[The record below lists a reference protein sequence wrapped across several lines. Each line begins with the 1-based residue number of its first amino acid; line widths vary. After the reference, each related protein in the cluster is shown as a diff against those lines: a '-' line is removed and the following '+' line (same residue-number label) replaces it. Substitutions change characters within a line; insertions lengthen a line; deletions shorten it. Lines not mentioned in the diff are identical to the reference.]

1 MFKSL
6 WDGSKSRVSSGFM
19 LTKQAF
25 SGWSDDNVP
34 RLGAALAYY
43 TVFSLAPL
51 LIITIAVAGL
61 AFGQSATQ
69 SKIVDTFHGLL
80 GAQGAQAIE
89 YLLKTASR
97 PGSGVIATVIGIVTI
112 LIGATGV
119 FAELQSALNQIWGVR
134 ALPGRTIR
142 TALRQRF
149 LSAAMIMGIAF
160 LLLVSL
166 LITTALTA
174 VGNFLSDALP
184 GGVFLW
190 HVINFG
196 VSLAVTAVLF
206 GAIFKVL
213 PDVQIEWRDTAVGA
227 LITAVLFTV
236 GKLAIGLY
244 LGNSS
249 ASVYGAAGS
258 LLVLLVWV
266 YYSAQIFLVGV
277 EYTKAYALRRGREIH
292 PKAGAELVPPL
303 ATEAPAARP
312 VEQRKAG

>member
-1 MFKSL
+1 MISRYWNNSIAL
-6 WDGSKSRVSSGFM
+6 SKTA
-19 LTKQAF
+19 LN
-25 SGWSDDNVP
+25 GWSDDNVP

-51 LIITIAVAGL
+51 LIITIAIAGL
-61 AFGQSATQ
+61 AFGHTATE
-69 SKIVDTFHGLL
+69 SKIVETFHGLL
-80 GAQGAQAIE
+80 GAQGAKSIE

-97 PGSGVIATVIGIVTI
+97 PGAGIFATIVGVITI

-134 ALPGRTIR
+134 AIPGRTIK
-142 TALRQRF
+142 TAIRQRF

-166 LITTALTA
+166 LVTTALTA
-174 VGNFLSDALP
+174 VGTFLSDSLP

-190 HVINFG
+190 HVVNFA
-196 VSLAVTAVLF
+196 VSLGVTAVLF
-206 GAIFKVL
+206 GAIFKIL
-213 PDVQIEWRDTAVGA
+213 PDVHIEWRDTVVGA
-227 LITAVLFTV
+227 LLTAVLFTV

-266 YYSAQIFLVGV
+266 YYSAQIFLIGV
-277 EYTKAYALRRGREIH
+277 EYTKAYALKRGAH
-292 PKAGAELVPPL
+292 LSPKSGAEMIGASAEP
-303 ATEAPAARP
+303 ATVHPMVDVKR
-312 VEQRKAG
+312 AG

>member
-1 MFKSL
+1 MIASVWKS
-6 WDGSKSRVSSGFM
+6 SKKGVSSGID
-19 LTKQAF
+19 LSKKAF

-61 AFGQSATQ
+61 AFGQTATQ

-80 GAQGAQAIE
+80 GAQGAEAIQ

-97 PGSGVIATVIGIVTI
+97 PGTGVAATVVGVITI

-119 FAELQSALNQIWGVR
+119 FADIQSALNQIWGVR

-166 LITTALTA
+166 LVTTALTA

-184 GGVFLW
+184 GGVFVW
-190 HVINFG
+190 HVANFG

-213 PDVQIEWRDTAVGA
+213 PDVHIEWRDTVVGA

-244 LGNSS
+244 LGNSG
-249 ASVYGAAGS
+249 ASVYGAASS

-266 YYSAQIFLVGV
+266 YYSAQIFLIGV
-277 EYTKAYALRRGREIH
+277 EYTKAYAVKRGI
-292 PKAGAELVPPL
+292 KITAKSGAEVIPAQNGELASVHPL
-303 ATEAPAARP
+303 EA
-312 VEQRKAG
+312 RKAG

>member
-1 MFKSL
+1 MLSRFWNNTIEL
-6 WDGSKSRVSSGFM
+6 SK
-19 LTKQAF
+19 KAF

-61 AFGQSATQ
+61 AFGETATEA
-69 SKIVDTFHGLL
+69 KIVQTFHGLL
-80 GAQGAQAIE
+80 GSQGARAIQ

-97 PGSGVIATVIGIVTI
+97 PRSGVVATIVGLITI

-134 ALPGRTIR
+134 AIPGRTIK
-142 TALRQRF
+142 TAIRQRF

-166 LITTALTA
+166 LVTTALTA
-174 VGNFLSDALP
+174 VGTFLSDSLP
-184 GGVFLW
+184 GGVLVW
-190 HVINFG
+190 HVVNFG
-196 VSLAVTAVLF
+196 VSLVVTAVLF

-213 PDVQIEWRDTAVGA
+213 PDVHIEWRDTVVGA
-227 LITAVLFTV
+227 LLTAVLFTL

-244 LGNSS
+244 LGNNAS
-249 ASVYGAAGS
+249 SVYGAAGS
-258 LLVLLVWV
+258 LLILLVWV
-266 YYSAQIFLVGV
+266 YYSAQIFLIGV
-277 EYTKAYALRRGREIH
+277 EYTKAYAVKRGAH
-292 PKAGAELVPPL
+292 FTAKKGAELIAPTT
-303 ATEAPAARP
+303 TETANGHALEP
-312 VEQRKAG
+312 RKAG

>member
-1 MFKSL
+1 MISRFWNNL
-6 WDGSKSRVSSGFM
+6 VPLSKTA
-19 LTKQAF
+19 LN
-25 SGWSDDNVP
+25 GWSDDNVP

-43 TVFSLAPL
+43 TIFSLAPL

-61 AFGQSATQ
+61 AFGHTATEA
-69 SKIVDTFHGLL
+69 KIVETFHGLL
-80 GAQGAQAIE
+80 GAQGAKSIE

-97 PGSGVIATVIGIVTI
+97 PRAGIVATIVGVITI

-134 ALPGRTIR
+134 AIPGRTIK
-142 TALRQRF
+142 TAIRQRF

-166 LITTALTA
+166 LVTTALTA
-174 VGNFLSDALP
+174 VGTFLSDSLP

-190 HVINFG
+190 HVVNFA
-196 VSLAVTAVLF
+196 VSLGVTAVLF
-206 GAIFKVL
+206 GAIFKIL
-213 PDVQIEWRDTAVGA
+213 PDVHIEWRDTVVGA
-227 LITAVLFTV
+227 LLTAVLFTV

-266 YYSAQIFLVGV
+266 YYSAQIFLIGV
-277 EYTKAYALRRGREIH
+277 EYTKAYALKRGAH
-292 PKAGAELVPPL
+292 LSPKSGAEMIGASAEPETVHPIVDVK
-303 ATEAPAARP
+303 R
-312 VEQRKAG
+312 AG